1 MHRKFDCLPWQ
12 GNDISTG
19 YESKTMNEKLT
30 DLKNILAE
38 IYDLTYAQA
47 VLGWDQQ
54 TYMPPGGAEERGSQM
69 GTLAGLAHLRFTS
82 PELGRLLDELRPWAE
97 NLDPDSDEARLVKN
111 TRREYEKRTRVPAS
125 WVSEFA
131 EVTTASQVVWE
142 KAREQAEFTLFQP
155 HLEKVVE
162 MRKHYSEFFRPYDH
176 IYDPQL
182 DDFEPGLK
190 TAEVKIIFDQL
201 RPGQVNLIQRIQK
214 APQVDNSF
222 LSHDFNEDAQWDFGV
237 RVISDIGFDWNRGRQ
252 DRSAHPFT
260 TSFGLGDVRITTRV
274 MHDYLPAALFGTIHE
289 CGHALYEQGFNPT
302 FARTPLAMANSMAIH
317 ESQSRMWENL
327 VGRSKMFWSHYYPLL
342 QQTFPQSFMNLPEE
356 AFYRGVNQVKPS
368 FIRVEADEATY
379 NLHIML
385 RMELEIAMLEGS
397 LAVRDLP
404 EAWNARMKAYFGL
417 TPGNDAEGVLQDVHW
432 SAGLFGYFPTYALGN
447 LVSVQLWETIRS
459 DIPDLD
465 KQITAGRFDGLLSWL
480 RSRIH
485 VEGGKYEPQEL
496 IQKVTG
502 SKIDPLPYLHYL
514 EAKYAEIYRL

>member
-1 MHRKFDCLPWQ
+1 
-12 GNDISTG
+12 
-19 YESKTMNEKLT
+19 MNEKLL
-30 DLKNILAE
+30 DLKNLLAE

-54 TYMPPGGAEERGSQM
+54 TYMPEGGANDRGNQM
-69 GTLAGLAHLRFTS
+69 GTLARLAHMRFTL
-82 PELGRLLDELRPWAE
+82 PEMGRLLDELTPWAAG
-97 NLDPDSDEARLVKN
+97 LDPDSDEARLVKN
-111 TRREYEKRTRVPAS
+111 TRREFDKRTLVPAS

-131 EVTTASQVVWE
+131 QVTTNSQVTWE
-142 KAREQAEFTLFQP
+142 KARDEADFSLFQP
-155 HLEKVVE
+155 HLEKIIE
-162 MRKHYSEFFRPYDH
+162 LRKQYSEFFKPYDH

-190 TAEVKIIFDQL
+190 TAEVTAIFDQL
-201 RPGQVNLIQRIQK
+201 RPRQVALIQQIQK

-222 LSHDFNEDAQWDFGV
+222 MSKDFPEEAQWNFGV
-237 RVISDIGFDWNRGRQ
+237 KVISDIGFDWNRGRQ
-252 DRSAHPFT
+252 DHSAHPFT
-260 TSFGLGDVRITTRV
+260 TTFGLGDVRITTRV
-274 MHDYLPAALFGTIHE
+274 MKNYLSAALFGTIHE
-289 CGHALYEQGFNPT
+289 CGHALYEQGFNP
-302 FARTPLAMANSMAIH
+302 AYERTPMAVANSMAIH

-342 QQTFPQSFMNLPEE
+342 QKTFPQVFLSLSE
-356 AFYRGVNQVKPS
+356 ADFYRGVNQVKPS

-385 RMELEIAMLEGS
+385 RMELEIAMLDGS

-404 EAWNARMKAYFGL
+404 AAWSAKMKDYFGL
-417 TPGNDAEGVLQDVHW
+417 TPPTDADGVLQDVHW

-447 LVSVQLWETIRS
+447 LVSVQIWDKIHQE
-459 DIPDLD
+459 IPDLD
-465 KQITAGRFDGLLSWL
+465 QQIANGKFEGLLTWL

-502 SKIDPLPYLHYL
+502 SRINPLPYLNYL
-514 EAKYAEIYRL
+514 ETKYKEIYRL